1 MDQNEKQTPAITLGY
16 VSDNPYSISSM
27 DGKYEVSCMSMA
39 SMPTVEITDGATKT
53 TQNCMGYEQ
62 NDNYT
67 STYSGT
73 GYCPDTWTLGGSPI
87 TGFLG
92 YGKSD
97 NYYIKDPNG
106 NGRDILYLNQFQ
118 IIIIENKVELTKDMY
133 FFITILSY
141 NEQFTDVEKEF
152 YKKHKLVIMTD
163 DEDGNIIELELNPLN
178 SFDNFKQY
186 QFLYDRTIDDNAIT
200 TNVLKQDCMI
210 FMAKFS
216 GQSEIDQIMEDNY
229 LVNDLLSIV
238 INQPE
243 STYSATYGFEYREL

>member
-1 MDQNEKQTPAITLGY
+1 MKKKIKTSAITLGY
-16 VSDNPYSISSM
+16 VPDNPYSISNM
-27 DGKYEVSCMSMA
+27 DGNYDVSCMSMA
-39 SMPTVEITDGATKT
+39 SVPTVEITAGATKT

-73 GYCPDTWTLGGSPI
+73 GHCPDTWTLTGNPI
-87 TGFLG
+87 GAFLG
-92 YGKSD
+92 FGRSD

-106 NGRDILYLNQFQ
+106 NGRDILYLDDFQ
-118 IIIIENKVELTKDMY
+118 IIIIENKVESTKDMY

-152 YKKHKLVIMTD
+152 YKTHKFVIMTD